1 MLKEVRTGYKGMYT
15 NLNGTRRFCLV
26 YFDNDGYVIGYYD
39 RGNFVDV
46 NDDVWGH
53 NKGGYESL
61 PTNRYTIYIVRMT
74 KKLSSTSCICAKT
87 FFEKDD
93 YSGMVGG

>member
-46 NDDVWGH
+46 SDDVWGH
-53 NKGGYESL
+53 NKGEYESL
-61 PTNRYTIYIVRMT
+61 PTNRYTIYCKDDKEAIKYFMY
-74 KKLSSTSCICAKT
+74 LCENI
-87 FFEKDD
+87 FEKDD